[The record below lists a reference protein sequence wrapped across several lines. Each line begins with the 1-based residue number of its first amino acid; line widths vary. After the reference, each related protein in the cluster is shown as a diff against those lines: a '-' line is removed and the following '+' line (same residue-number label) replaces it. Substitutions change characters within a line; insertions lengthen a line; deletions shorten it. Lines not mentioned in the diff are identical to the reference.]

1 MKQKLVLLDA
11 HALLHRAY
19 HALPEFANSQGIPT
33 GGLYGFTS
41 MILRIIADFKPDYIV
56 ACYDLPQKTFRHEA
70 YDAYKGHRS
79 KTDDALVE
87 QIKSSRHLCDVMNI
101 PIYDLPGFEADDML
115 GTIVEQTK
123 KDKDLAIII
132 ATGDMDSLQLVDGNR
147 VQVFT
152 LKKGMNDTVIY
163 NETAV
168 RDRFSFNPDQ
178 LADYKGLR
186 GDPSDN
192 IIGVPGI
199 GEKTATELI
208 LKFKNIENLY
218 KQLHKDKAFLSKE
231 GIKERIIGLLEQYEE
246 SAMFSKTLATIRRD
260 APITFT
266 LPEQRWQD
274 GCNLEKIE
282 TMLREYEF
290 KSLLPRVKGLIT
302 GEGVITKKELLDPNE
317 PCSREAQIALWLL
330 DSEKTN
336 AQADDVLAYTKAR
349 SLEIAEKKLRELIS
363 QNNLD
368 FVFHHI
374 EIPLI
379 PILSRMQSRGVLV
392 DKNFLKTYSEELHE
406 KLKMYELKIYA
417 HVGHEFNI
425 NSPKQLGEIIF
436 GEMQLHL
443 NIKGF
448 KIKKTATGT
457 YSTRESD
464 LEKLIEVHPIIADI
478 FEYRELQKLLS
489 TYIDNISELL
499 DHENRLHPEL
509 IQTGTTTGRFASQN
523 PNIQNI
529 PIRGDYG
536 KKIRNAFIAPPE
548 FSIIAAD
555 YSQIEL
561 RSAAILSGDQVLLET
576 FRNNK
581 DIHAS
586 VAAKVFHVSESE
598 VTADMRRKAKVI
610 NFGILFGM
618 GVTALQKN
626 LNTTRKEAQEFYDEY
641 FKQMTGLSAYIEQ
654 TITQAKKRGYTE
666 TLFGRRRYFPGLRS
680 TIPFIKAMADRA
692 ASNAPIQGT
701 TADIIK
707 LAMILIDH
715 AIQERGWS
723 DKVFMIMQIH
733 DELVFEIHDSVL
745 GEAMQM
751 IQKTME
757 SVLDTVPQE
766 IENKIPILVSVGSGH
781 SWGEAK

>member
-1 MKQKLVLLDA
+1 
-11 HALLHRAY
+11 
-19 HALPEFANSQGIPT
+19 
-33 GGLYGFTS
+33 
-41 MILRIIADFKPDYIV
+41 
-56 ACYDLPQKTFRHEA
+56 
-70 YDAYKGHRS
+70 
-79 KTDDALVE
+79 
-87 QIKSSRHLCDVMNI
+87 
-101 PIYDLPGFEADDML
+101 
-115 GTIVEQTK
+115 
-123 KDKDLAIII
+123 
-132 ATGDMDSLQLVDGNR
+132 

-152 LKKGMNDTVIY
+152 LKKGMNDTIIY

-168 RDRFSFNPDQ
+168 RDRFLFDPDQ

-218 KQLHKDKAFLSKE
+218 KQLHKDKALLSNE
-231 GIKERIIGLLEQYEE
+231 GIKDRIIGLLEEYEE

-266 LPEQRWQD
+266 LPQQRWQD
-274 GCNLEKIE
+274 GCDLEKIE
-282 TMLREYEF
+282 TMLRGYEF

-302 GEGVITKKELLDPNE
+302 GEEVTTKKQSSSSNE
-317 PCSREAQIALWLL
+317 VCSREAQIALWLL

-336 AQADDVLAYTKAR
+336 TQADDILDYTKST
-349 SLEIAEKKLRELIS
+349 SLEIAEKKLRELIT

-368 FVFHHI
+368 FVFQHI

-379 PILSRMQSRGVLV
+379 PVLDAMQTRGVLV
-392 DKNFLKTYSEELHE
+392 DKDFLKTYSEELHE
-406 KLKMYELKIYA
+406 KLKTYEAKIYA

-489 TYIDNISELL
+489 TYIDNIPELL
-499 DHENRLHPEL
+499 DQENRLHPEL
-509 IQTGTTTGRFASQN
+509 LQTGTTTGRFASQN

-529 PIRGDYG
+529 PIRGDQG
-536 KKIRNAFIAPPE
+536 KKIRNAFIAPE
-548 FSIIAAD
+548 GFSIIAAD

-586 VAAKVFHVSESE
+586 VAAKVFHVPEHE

-626 LNTTRKEAQEFYDEY
+626 LGTTRKEAQEFYDEY

-654 TITQAKKRGYTE
+654 TITQAKKTGYTE

-707 LAMILIDH
+707 LAMILV
-715 AIQERGWS
+715 AQTIQERGWS
-723 DKVFMIMQIH
+723 DKVFMTMQIH
-733 DELVFEIHDSVL
+733 DELVFEAHDSILMDVVR
-745 GEAMQM
+745 M
-751 IQKTME
+751 IQETME
-757 SVLDTVPQE
+757 SVLATVPQE
-766 IENKIPILVSVGSGH
+766 IENKIPLLVSVGTGH